1 MNLIAQAEAA
11 YAASVAETEQRA
23 REATERVKRDRAYQ
37 LALLLRKRLDLK
49 VDVTDCTV
57 DIDGLRFGLNTSTI
71 PPTLMVS
78 RPCSGC
84 GTIPDPALGA
94 PVTDLVSLGSEL
106 SLPAGKCGSCRRKA
120 NAAVAVAQETP
131 WCLYPAELH
140 SLIRDAVTAARPEG
154 FDDADIAAFL
164 ASVLA
169 EVEHR
174 LEGLHADKS
183 GRSRK

>member
-1 MNLIAQAEAA
+1 
-11 YAASVAETEQRA
+11 
-23 REATERVKRDRAYQ
+23 
-37 LALLLRKRLDLK
+37 
-49 VDVTDCTV
+49 
-57 DIDGLRFGLNTSTI
+57 
-71 PPTLMVS
+71 MVS

-106 SLPAGKCGSCRRKA
+106 SLPPGKCSSCRREA
-120 NAAVAVAQETP
+120 NAAVAVAQEITA
-131 WCLYPAELH
+131 YPSGNSLSVGLVNGTAELH
-140 SLIRDAVTAARPEG
+140 TLIRDAVTAARPEN

-174 LEGLHADKS
+174 LDGLHADKS
-183 GRSRK
+183 ARSRK